1 KEVEGKEEVVRGE
14 EAIVTQQTNEAESL
28 AEDSQKDL
36 SRTLPKYNTT
46 IKAVQSLDKS
56 DIYEVKS
63 FAHPPELVMF
73 VMASVFLLFNQPQ
86 TWEQTKKLMNAKF
99 LGKLSDYDK
108 NIFDEKMKSI
118 LKASYI
124 NSPKFQPEF
133 VESVS
138 KAAKS
143 LCAWVRTLYEYSE
156 VAKEVA
162 PKKAKAKES
171 MTKL

>member
-1 KEVEGKEEVVRGE
+1 
-14 EAIVTQQTNEAESL
+14 
-28 AEDSQKDL
+28 
-36 SRTLPKYNTT
+36 
-46 IKAVQSLDKS
+46 SLDKS

-63 FAHPPELVMF
+63 FARPPELVMF
-73 VMASVFLLFNQPQ
+73 VMASVCLLFNQPQ

-108 NIFDEKMKSI
+108 DILNEKMKSK

-124 NSPKFQPEF
+124 NSPKFQPEV

-143 LCAWVRTLYEYSE
+143 LCARVRTLYEYSE

-162 PKKAKAKES
+162 PKKSKSERINDETCS
-171 MTKL
+171 DE